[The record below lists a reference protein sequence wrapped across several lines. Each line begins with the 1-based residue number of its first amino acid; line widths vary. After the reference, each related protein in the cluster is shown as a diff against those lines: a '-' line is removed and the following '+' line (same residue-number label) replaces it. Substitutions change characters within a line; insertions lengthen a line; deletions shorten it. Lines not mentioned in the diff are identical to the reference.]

1 MATLN
6 LSALLLCILP
16 YLLDIMSARIR
27 GSMGVRLN
35 IAIKRIIAWT
45 GEGTDKNKITNLVI
59 SPQSTISM

>member
-1 MATLN
+1 MYF
-6 LSALLLCILP
+6 ALL
-16 YLLDIMSARIR
+16 AGRIR

-59 SPQSTISM
+59 SPVNDFYVRSNTHIDIKLNI